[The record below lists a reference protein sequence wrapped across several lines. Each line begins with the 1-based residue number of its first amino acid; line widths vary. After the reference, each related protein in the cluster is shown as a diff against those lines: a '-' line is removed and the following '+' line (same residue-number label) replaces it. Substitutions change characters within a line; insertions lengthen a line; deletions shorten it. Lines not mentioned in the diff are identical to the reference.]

1 MLEQPHFG
9 QRLRALR
16 VGRGLSQA
24 ALAGDAMSTG
34 YLSRLESGARPPT
47 AKSVDY
53 LAERLDVP
61 VSAFA
66 RERGPVLGHVLAA
79 VTSVSDDG
87 LDEFL
92 ADPLAEALR
101 ADDGQDPAL
110 RWQALWLLARM
121 RGRQGRSTE
130 EYELTAE
137 LHKLADELGVAELR
151 VRAYTQHSRCA
162 RSIGRIAEACEYAAG
177 AVGAAAGLTLTDRAG
192 ALHALVSAEA
202 EAGRLAEAEAHAREL
217 CALTGP
223 VGGSTHTRALW
234 AAATVG
240 IRRGAYQEANDL
252 LERALEGLDSH
263 EDPGLWLRLRLAA
276 ASLLLQT
283 VPPQTAKARAS
294 LEQIGPALEIVGTE
308 VRRQEGLLLH
318 AQLACA
324 EGDLARARELCD
336 QAQALDLRLSFRDR
350 IRLQVLSGRLD
361 VLAGR
366 TSLGIQRLSDLARQA
381 VEAHNVELA
390 AETWRTLAEALAE
403 GRGEQG

>member
-66 RERGPVLGHVLAA
+66 REKGPVLGQVLASA
-79 VTSVSDDG
+79 TSVADE
-87 LDEFL
+87 LDEVL

-101 ADDGQDPAL
+101 ADDGKDPAL

-121 RGRQGRSTE
+121 RGRQGRCTE

-137 LHKLADELGVAELR
+137 LHRLADDLGVVELR

-177 AVGAAAGLTLTDRAG
+177 AVDAAAGLTLTDRAG

-276 ASLLLQT
+276 ASLLLQI
-283 VPPQTAKARAS
+283 VPPQTAKARAT
-294 LEQIGPALEIVGTE
+294 LEQVGPALDLVGTE
-308 VRRQEGLLLH
+308 VRRQEALLLH

-336 QAQALDLRLSFRDR
+336 QAEALELRLSFRDR

-366 TSLGIQRLSDLARQA
+366 TALGIQRLSDLARQA

-403 GRGEQG
+403 GRGGQG